1 MPGRVLIVDD
11 ESDITDSIKAGLEH
25 FEFQIETYNDP
36 LVALSNFKAKKY
48 EVVILDIRMPKLNG
62 FELYREMRKI
72 DGEASYC
79 FLTAFDIYGNE
90 FAKIFPD
97 TGVKTFLKKP
107 ISITQLAAR
116 LNETIAQRQQITTN

>member
-1 MPGRVLIVDD
+1 MPARVLIVDD
-11 ESDITDSIKAGLEH
+11 ENDITDSLKAGLEH
-25 FEFQIETYNDP
+25 FGFLVETYNDP
-36 LVALSNFKAKKY
+36 VEALSGFRAK
-48 EVVILDIRMPKLNG
+48 EFDVVILDIRMPKLNG

-116 LNETIAQRQQITTN
+116 LNETVAQRHQIATN